1 VRVGVI
7 VVVGLAFGVLIV
19 GWLVGRRVVDRRA
32 QEALIVPAPLGT
44 RTPEDVGIPYEAFPI
59 TSDGRVLHAWLVR
72 APDSVTPRR
81 AVLLFHG
88 NRTALSDQVG
98 LQQVLYG
105 RGISSMAFD
114 YSGFGRSSGE
124 PTADHLREDAAAA
137 YRAFVGVVGA
147 DAQKFVLGASLGAAV
162 LLDAVHDVQLGT
174 DGVILVGTFASA
186 RETAVREGKVPRLLA
201 FLLPNRYD
209 NVRAVRAL
217 RRPLLVVHAAD
228 DELFPIA
235 DAEALV
241 AAAGSTATLVRL
253 DSTAHDQYLTRSEH
267 WEPVVAFIERWGGR

>member
-1 VRVGVI
+1 MRAGAVVAGALLVVSVG
-7 VVVGLAFGVLIV
+7 

-32 QEALIVPAPLGT
+32 QASLIVPAPLGA
-44 RTPEDVGIPYEAFPI
+44 RTPADARLAYEVVRI
-59 TSDGRVLHAWLVR
+59 TSGDRELHAWLVR

-105 RGISSMAFD
+105 HGISSMVFD
-114 YSGFGRSSGE
+114 YSGFGRSGGE
-124 PTADHLREDAAAA
+124 ATAEHLREDAGAA
-137 YRAFVGVVGA
+137 YRAFVDAVGG

-174 DGVILVGTFASA
+174 AGVILVGTFASA
-186 RETAVREGKVPRLLA
+186 RETAVREGKVPRFLA

-241 AAAGSTATLVRL
+241 AAAGSTATLARL
-253 DSTAHDQYLTRSEH
+253 DSTAHDEYLTRSEH
-267 WEPVVAFIERWGGR
+267 WEPVLAFIERWGGR